1 MDCVI
6 KEINLICK
14 LHVDLV
20 VAFFAMA
27 NFIWF
32 DAKVS
37 LLATVGH
44 VCALSLRKLFSID
57 KLAVWQFTSVFES
70 FDHNLHLS

>member
-14 LHVDLV
+14 LHGLSRLGS
-20 VAFFAMA
+20 FFAMA

-32 DAKVS
+32 DAKLS
-37 LLATVGH
+37 LLASVGH
-44 VCALSLRKLFSID
+44 VGTVSLRKLFWID
-57 KLAVWQFTSVFES
+57 KLAVLTIL
-70 FDHNLHLS
+70 N